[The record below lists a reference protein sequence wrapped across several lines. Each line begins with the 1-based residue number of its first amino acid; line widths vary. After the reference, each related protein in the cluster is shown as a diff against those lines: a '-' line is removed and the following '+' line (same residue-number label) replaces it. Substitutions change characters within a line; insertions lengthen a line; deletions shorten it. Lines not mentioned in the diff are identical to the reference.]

1 MFNEDTIQYAI
12 DSTQVVVAP
21 RGKIATFGD
30 TRFRFYLVS
39 ELMDRVDQV
48 RVRTGHMHAVRPQ
61 LITPGHLQ
69 KLLLEGFSESA
80 GGFADWIKLYAP
92 QLVAL
97 KYGFRFSKTDISDQV
112 HQGSIAS
119 VLGRLREEVD
129 REEDPLSA
137 VIQGVDEGWEICLL
151 KFAADLIEDSSGG
164 NFGDFKS
171 RGLL

>member
-12 DSTQVVVAP
+12 DSTQVVLAP

-69 KLLLEGFSESA
+69 KLLLEGFSDSA
-80 GGFADWIKLYAP
+80 GGFADWIKMYAP
-92 QLVAL
+92 Q
-97 KYGFRFSKTDISDQV
+97 
-112 HQGSIAS
+112 

-137 VIQGVDEGWEICLL
+137 IIQGVDEGWEICLL
-151 KFAADLIEDSSGG
+151 KFAADLIEDSSGS

>member
-1 MFNEDTIQYAI
+1 M
-12 DSTQVVVAP
+12 
-21 RGKIATFGD
+21 
-30 TRFRFYLVS
+30 
-39 ELMDRVDQV
+39 
-48 RVRTGHMHAVRPQ
+48 
-61 LITPGHLQ
+61 
-69 KLLLEGFSESA
+69 
-80 GGFADWIKLYAP
+80 
-92 QLVAL
+92 
-97 KYGFRFSKTDISDQV
+97 